1 MFFDGDRNDRK
12 PQAPST
18 TKIFWLWFEGCLLK
32 EIRYTQHNFINTK
45 KKAYWLKSKFPALA
59 LLSLP

>member
-12 PQAPST
+12 SQAPST

-45 KKAYWLKSKFPALA
+45 KKLIG
-59 LLSLP
+59 